1 MSNLS
6 LDVYGIYKYR
16 KLGRFQLFVTQNQS
30 MDYANAGDSQSRK
43 ELTNHALIKFGL
55 TWLAT
60 SNHNSLFQ
68 ISLPKF
74 EGNLVLEAR

>member
-16 KLGRFQLFVTQNQS
+16 KLGRFQLFVVQNQS

-55 TWLAT
+55 T
-60 SNHNSLFQ
+60 
-68 ISLPKF
+68 
-74 EGNLVLEAR
+74 

>member
-43 ELTNHALIKFGL
+43 ELRNYALIKFGL
-55 TWLAT
+55 T
-60 SNHNSLFQ
+60 
-68 ISLPKF
+68 
-74 EGNLVLEAR
+74 